1 MIRKVEQLVNS
12 LNGRYKEREDEISGA
27 LLALLSGEHVLFIGP
42 PGTAKS
48 MLAKDICRCL
58 EESSFYYYLL
68 TRFTSP
74 EEVFGPLSLESLKAD
89 EFSRKTEGYLPS
101 ANIAFLDEIF
111 KANSSILNSL
121 LTILNEKKFHNGRQ
135 VMDVPLYSLY
145 GASNELPEEDEGLQA
160 LYDRFLFRYYVAPIR
175 SEQGFAQVMSAKH
188 DGFEPPAQIGM
199 EEILENR
206 SRALQL
212 ELDDE
217 VLATILSLREEFRR
231 ADRYVSDRRWRKTVD
246 VMRVAAA
253 SLGKERVDIS
263 MLPVLQHLLW
273 DVPEEKESVR
283 RGIFESCV
291 SHGVNLSKL
300 KEEAEELFRL
310 AVSSRNLVDADARFP
325 RIVYCYDCNSSFTN
339 LEVLRKHHDAH
350 PKHSYMDPFDDSRGR
365 SKGFRKY
372 SYEELINMLENE
384 RGWKLTE
391 KTDSPQSRLYRKEV
405 DELRRRQQ
413 EALKG
418 HDQEREALM
427 GELEGNIWLSQRD
440 RKDLQLIFDH
450 RIVMLQEINMLL
462 DDIAKVLD

>member
-1 MIRKVEQLVNS
+1 MIRKVEKLVNS

-58 EESSFYYYLL
+58 DDSNFYYYLL

-89 EFSRKTEGYLPS
+89 EFRRRIEGYLPS

-121 LTILNEKKFHNGRQ
+121 LTILNEKKFHNGRE

-160 LYDRFLFRYYVAPIR
+160 LYDRFLFRYYVSPR
-175 SEQGFAQVMSAKH
+175 RGEQGFAQVISSKQEE
-188 DGFEPPAQIGM
+188 FEPPAQIGM

-206 SRALQL
+206 RRSQQL

-231 ADRYVSDRRWRKTVD
+231 SDRYVSDRRWKKTVD

-253 SLGKERVDIS
+253 SLGKDRVDIS

-273 DVPEEKESVR
+273 DAPDEKESVR

-372 SYEELINMLENE
+372 SYEELVNMLEKE
-384 RGWKLTE
+384 HGWKLTE

-405 DELRRRQQ
+405 DELRQRQQ
-413 EALKG
+413 DALEG

-427 GELEGNIWLSQRD
+427 GELDGNIWLSQRD

-450 RIVMLQEINMLL
+450 RIVMLQEISTLL

>member
-1 MIRKVEQLVNS
+1 MIKKVEKLVES
-12 LNGRYKEREDEISGA
+12 LNSRYKEREDEISGA

-48 MLAKDICRCL
+48 MLAKDICHCL
-58 EESSFYYYLL
+58 DQSKFYYYLL

-89 EFSRKTEGYLPS
+89 EFRRRTEGYLPDS
-101 ANIAFLDEIF
+101 NIAFLDEIF

-121 LTILNEKKFHNGRQ
+121 LTILNEKKFHNGRK

-160 LYDRFLFRYYVAPIR
+160 LYDRFLFRYYVSPI
-175 SEQGFAQVMSAKH
+175 SGDENFAAILSSSDQ
-188 DGFEPPAQIGM
+188 GFEPPVHISMDDILSNRANARGM
-199 EEILENR
+199 EV
-206 SRALQL
+206 
-212 ELDDE
+212 DDE
-217 VLATILSLREEFRR
+217 VLATILALREDFRR
-231 ADRYVSDRRWRKTVD
+231 SDRYVSDRRWKKTVD
-246 VMRVAAA
+246 VMRIAAA

-263 MLPVLQHLLW
+263 MLPILQHLLW
-273 DVPEEKESVR
+273 DVPDEKESVR

-291 SHGVNLSKL
+291 SHGVNLSNLRK
-300 KEEAEELFRL
+300 EAEELFRL

-325 RIVYCYDCNSSFTN
+325 RVVYCYDCNSSFTN
-339 LEVLRKHHDAH
+339 LEILRKHNSAH

-372 SYEELINMLENE
+372 GYEELINMLEKE
-384 RGWKLTE
+384 HGWKLTE

-405 DELRRRQQ
+405 QDLRSRQQ
-413 EALKG
+413 KALKG
-418 HDQEREALM
+418 HDQERASLLK
-427 GELEGNIWLSQRD
+427 ELQDNIWLSQRD

-450 RIVMLQEINMLL
+450 RIVVLQEINVLL
-462 DDIAKVLD
+462 DDIGKVLD

>member
-1 MIRKVEQLVNS
+1 MIRKVEKLVNS

-58 EESSFYYYLL
+58 DDSNFYYYLL

-89 EFSRKTEGYLPS
+89 EFRRRIEGYLPS

-121 LTILNEKKFHNGRQ
+121 LTILNEKKFHNGRE

-160 LYDRFLFRYYVAPIR
+160 LYDRFLFRYYVSPIR
-175 SEQGFAQVMSAKH
+175 GEQGFAQVISSKQEE
-188 DGFEPPAQIGM
+188 FEPPAQIGM

-206 SRALQL
+206 RRSQQL

-231 ADRYVSDRRWRKTVD
+231 SDRYVSDRRWKKTVD

-253 SLGKERVDIS
+253 SLGKDRVDIS

-273 DVPEEKESVR
+273 DAPDEKESVR

-372 SYEELINMLENE
+372 SYEELVNMLEKE
-384 RGWKLTE
+384 HGWKLTE

-405 DELRRRQQ
+405 DELRQRQQ
-413 EALKG
+413 DALEG

-427 GELEGNIWLSQRD
+427 GELDGNIWLSQRD

-450 RIVMLQEINMLL
+450 RIVMLQEISTLL